1 MYFISLTDMWFPNL
15 LSHSVKLPLQ
25 SLHRVCKGYVQGFHE
40 VEFSFSFVSL
50 CFSYHKSLPN
60 PLSWRLWPEFSF
72 KSFIVQCL
80 CLGLWL
86 IKLMFVCDIR
96 QVSIVTLLH
105 FSVQFSEH
113 LSLRRLSFP
122 YRMVFGI
129 LVENQVTVFGE
140 WWQYEGF
147 FSSNLMICI

>member
-1 MYFISLTDMWFPNL
+1 
-15 LSHSVKLPLQ
+15 
-25 SLHRVCKGYVQGFHE
+25 
-40 VEFSFSFVSL
+40 
-50 CFSYHKSLPN
+50 
-60 PLSWRLWPEFSF
+60 
-72 KSFIVQCL
+72 
-80 CLGLWL
+80 
-86 IKLMFVCDIR
+86 MFVCDIR
-96 QVSIVTLLH
+96 QVSIVILLH

>member
-1 MYFISLTDMWFPNL
+1 
-15 LSHSVKLPLQ
+15 
-25 SLHRVCKGYVQGFHE
+25 
-40 VEFSFSFVSL
+40 
-50 CFSYHKSLPN
+50 
-60 PLSWRLWPEFSF
+60 
-72 KSFIVQCL
+72 
-80 CLGLWL
+80 
-86 IKLMFVCDIR
+86 MFVCDIR

-140 WWQYEGF
+140 W
-147 FSSNLMICI
+147 